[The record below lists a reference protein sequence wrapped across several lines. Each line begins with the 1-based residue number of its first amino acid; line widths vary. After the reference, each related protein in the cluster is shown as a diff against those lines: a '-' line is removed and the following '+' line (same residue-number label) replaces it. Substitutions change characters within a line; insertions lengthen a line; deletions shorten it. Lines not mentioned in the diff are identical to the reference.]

1 MQNSSPECGCEG
13 GVSPELLVANTVI
26 EISLPLDE
34 HGRDISPNVWQHRPL
49 KHEEAGIVAEPQIL
63 PEEASCRVCDG
74 VGYYGRCLYVFKYSY
89 ILIIMISRCID
100 LSLLHVFPRPP
111 LK

>member
-1 MQNSSPECGCEG
+1 M
-13 GVSPELLVANTVI
+13 LVANTVI
-26 EISLPLDE
+26 EISLLDE
-34 HGRDISPNVWQHRPL
+34 HGRDVSPNVWQHRPL

-63 PEEASCRVCDG
+63 PEEASCRLGDG

-89 ILIIMISRCID
+89 ILIIVMISRCID
-100 LSLLHVFPRPP
+100 LSLPHTFPRPP